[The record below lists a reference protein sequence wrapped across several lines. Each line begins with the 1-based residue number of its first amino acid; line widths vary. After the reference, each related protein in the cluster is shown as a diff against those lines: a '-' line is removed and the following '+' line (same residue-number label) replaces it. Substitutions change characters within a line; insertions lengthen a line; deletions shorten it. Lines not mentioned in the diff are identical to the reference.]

1 MNESMLN
8 RRDVLK
14 ISAFGAAALAIPLQ
28 QAARGLTVQRMP
40 TSKLPAPYTV
50 PFIKPPVAQRVRYD
64 AATNTDY
71 YRIVQAPAVAKIL
84 PGYNT
89 PVFAY
94 NGAVPGPTIVVPQNR
109 RTVVRQINQLPGKHP
124 ILGYVPWTST
134 HLHGAASLPQYD
146 GHASDRTFPGQGK
159 DYVYDNTEPAR
170 TLWYHDH
177 GEHHTAENV
186 YFGLAGQYQLTDPQE
201 RALPIPKGTYD
212 IPLTL
217 SDAIFGIDGS
227 LLFTQDSRHGLTG
240 DVILVNAR
248 PWPVL
253 KVERRKYRFR
263 LLNASVGRGYR
274 LALST
279 GVPMTVIAT
288 DGGLMPAPQQV
299 NELRFGMGER
309 YEVVIDFAQY
319 KIGQRVELR
328 NLGVPNTANYVNT
341 DKVMAFDVTSNAT
354 STANNSVPAQLN
366 PDNLIM
372 QLTPDMA
379 SIVRRFEVDREGDIW
394 RIAGMSWD
402 QVVDSGY
409 TAIFANPQ
417 PYTAEIWEI
426 ENTSDGWFHPVH
438 PHLIDFQILS
448 RNGRPPRPEERGP
461 KDVVYIGEGETVRL
475 ITYFGDPRGRYMIHC
490 HHLIHEDHG
499 MMTQFE
505 IGEGGDDPF
514 SVPARPLATMP
525 PL

>member
-1 MNESMLN
+1 MNESILN

-14 ISAFGAAALAIPLQ
+14 ISVLGAAALALPLQ
-28 QAARGLTVQRMP
+28 QGVQAATVPRMP
-40 TSKLPAPYTV
+40 SSKLPAPYTV
-50 PFIKPPVAQRVRYD
+50 PFVKPPVAQRVRYD
-64 AATNTDY
+64 AETNTDY
-71 YRIVQAPAVAKIL
+71 YRIVQKPAVAKIL

-94 NGAVPGPTIVVPQNR
+94 NGSVPGPTIIVPQNR
-109 RTVVRQINQLPGKHP
+109 RTVVRQINQLPGSHP
-124 ILGYVPWTST
+124 TMGYVSSTST
-134 HLHGAASLPQYD
+134 HLHGAPSLPQYD
-146 GHASDRTFPGQGK
+146 GYASDLTFPGQGK

-177 GEHHTAENV
+177 AAHHTAPNV
-186 YFGLAGQYQLTDPQE
+186 YFGLAAQYHLTDPQE
-201 RALPIPKGTYD
+201 RALPIPKGAYD
-212 IPLTL
+212 IPLIL
-217 SDAIFGIDGS
+217 SDAIFGTDGS
-227 LLFTQDSRHGLTG
+227 LLFASDTRHGLTG

-263 LLNASVGRGYR
+263 LLNACVGRGFR

-288 DGGLMPAPQQV
+288 DGGLMPVPQQV
-299 NELRFGMGER
+299 TDLRFGMGER

-328 NLGVPNTANYVNT
+328 NLGVPNTANYINT
-341 DKVMAFDVTSNAT
+341 DKVMAFDVAANAASN
-354 STANNSVPAQLN
+354 ANNSVPDQLN
-366 PDNLIM
+366 PDSMIM

-379 SIVRRFEVDREGDIW
+379 SVTRRFEVDRENDVW
-394 RIAGMSWD
+394 QIAGMTWRE
-402 QVVDSGY
+402 VVDSGY
-409 TAIFANPQ
+409 TASFAKPQ
-417 PYTAEIWEI
+417 PYTAEVWEI
-426 ENTSDGWFHPVH
+426 VNKSDGWFHPVH

-448 RNGRPPRPEERGP
+448 RNGQPPRPQELGP

-475 ITYFGDPRGRYMIHC
+475 LTYFSGPEGRYMIHC
-490 HHLIHEDHG
+490 HHLIHEDHD
-499 MMTQFE
+499 MMSQFE
-505 IGEGGDDPF
+505 VGQGGDDPF
-514 SVPARPLATMP
+514 SEPPRPIGALP